1 MTTSTQALPDQS
13 GIGGAASGRIDRL
26 ATQVHR
32 LRTRVSAG
40 HLDRWLLIAGGVL
53 MPLGIVFI
61 LLGWAGASRTPLP
74 FEQNDYLIS
83 GGLLG
88 LALVIA
94 GGFTYFAYW
103 QTVRIRESRHQA
115 AELTNAIGRLEALL
129 GGGGSSTAGG
139 SSIGSATK
147 AGRRLVATASGS
159 IFHRPDCPAVIGR
172 DDLSDVDATKTSLRP
187 CRICTPLDPS

>member
-1 MTTSTQALPDQS
+1 MTTTSPPMTS
-13 GIGGAASGRIDRL
+13 SAANRIDRL
-26 ATQVHR
+26 SDQVRR
-32 LRTRVSAG
+32 LRTRAAAG

-88 LALVIA
+88 LGLVIS

-103 QTVRIRESRHQA
+103 QTVRIRESRVQSA
-115 AELTNAIGRLEALL
+115 DLTKAIQRLEALL
-129 GGGGSSTAGG
+129 SGEVGATGG
-139 SSIGSATK
+139 IGA
-147 AGRRLVATASGS
+147 AAVFVATASGS
-159 IFHRPDCPAVIGR
+159 IFHRPDCAAVAGR
-172 DDLSDVDATKTSLRP
+172 EDLSKVDPNSTKLRP
-187 CRICTPLDPS
+187 CRICTPLDPA